1 MMGEAVTT
9 RNGDRL
15 MMVIA
20 GICAFLLPVSLAQ
33 VEWAPRS
40 SALAFVSLL
49 SLAFG
54 ILIGPLRLPRAVRWP
69 MVIAAGLVLAM
80 SSAGLFRIST
90 QAALTRLTGWI
101 ADLAAKRIVEDPE
114 LVTFWV
120 TCVVWWAGYS
130 AMNGILSGGRALEA
144 MLPTLLTL
152 SLNVLYTRQPVGYL
166 LAVLFGLVILMAWTA
181 QGRRQAHWVERSID
195 YPELWSELIVSA
207 LPIAGLVCVLAWALP
222 PLASGTTLKWLNEL
236 VHGPVSDTRQVFRQ
250 LLGGADLSNVPALP
264 GESEANLPT
273 SRSINSPPD
282 LAEGV
287 VMWVW
292 TDEPSPMPPEIASH
306 LPPEAMNAPVDKINW
321 RGLTYSIYTG
331 RGWGNPSL
339 TEKSLVPV
347 TDTTQFY
354 TLTQRYEIVSPHG
367 DTVFAANQ
375 PVSTTAGLTALYR
388 PGAETDMAGLRGTA
402 SQYTVTSRVIHA
414 DEETLREAPATY
426 PSPQGDL
433 QPDLAPYARRP
444 AESALQLPDRL
455 PQRVRN
461 LALQITADVTTP
473 YDKATRIETFL
484 RTYSYTLDLPPVPEG
499 RDLVD
504 YFLFDAPGGYCDY
517 YASAMVVMLRVV
529 GVPARLAS
537 GFVRG
542 EYDFQRGEYRVIAK
556 DAHSW
561 PEVYLAGIGWVE
573 FEPTAAQPTYMRGH
587 RVPPVQVSAEQ
598 VRAAEI
604 RHEQVTRVTWSMTG
618 IALLAVVLAA
628 FLIRRER
635 QFATL
640 PSDVLVPL
648 LYQRL
653 RRRGAWLGVT
663 VSPSDTP
670 DEFVS
675 AFNRAIE
682 QRAAT
687 VHKLRLRPRIE
698 ISQQSAA
705 RIGDVYRQA
714 SYSPIQPGEP
724 EAHEALKAWRTVRWR
739 AWLLG
744 WLGKLPTRRKS

>member
-15 MMVIA
+15 MMAIA
-20 GICAFLLPVSLAQ
+20 GMCAFLLPISLA
-33 VEWAPRS
+33 EAKWAPRPE
-40 SALAFVSLL
+40 ALAFVCLL

-69 MVIAAGLVLAM
+69 MVIVAGLALAM

-90 QAALTRLTGWI
+90 QEAITRITGWV

-130 AMNGILSGGRALEA
+130 AMHGILSGGKALEA

-166 LAVLFGLVILMAWTA
+166 LVVLFGLVILMAWTA

-195 YPELWSELIVSA
+195 YPELWSELVTSA

-222 PLASGTTLKWLNEL
+222 PLTSGTTLKWLNEL

-264 GESEANLPT
+264 GESEASLPT
-273 SRSINSPPD
+273 SRSITNPPD
-282 LAEGV
+282 LAENV

-292 TDEPSPMPPEIASH
+292 TDEPSPMSPEIAAH
-306 LPPEAMNAPVDKINW
+306 LPPEGRMAPVNKVNW

-339 TEKSLVPV
+339 AEKPLVPM
-347 TDTTQFY
+347 TDTAQSY
-354 TLTQRYEIVSPHG
+354 TLTQRYEIVSAHG

-375 PVSTTAGLTALYR
+375 PVSGTSGLAALYR
-388 PGAETDMAGLRGTA
+388 PGAETDLAGLRGTT
-402 SQYTVTSRVIHA
+402 SQYTVTSRVIQA

-433 QPDLAPYARRP
+433 RADLAPY
-444 AESALQLPDRL
+444 LQLPDRL
-455 PQRVRN
+455 PQRVRS

-537 GFVRG
+537 GYVRG
-542 EYDFQRGEYRVIAK
+542 EYDFQRGEYRVLAK

-573 FEPTAAQPTYMRGH
+573 FEPTAAQPTFMRGH
-587 RVPPVQVSAEQ
+587 RLPPAQASAEQ

-604 RHEQVTRVTWSMTG
+604 RREQTTRVTWSATG
-618 IALLAVVLAA
+618 IALLAAALAA

-635 QFATL
+635 RFAAL
-640 PSDVLVPL
+640 PSDVLIPL

-687 VHKLRLRPRIE
+687 VRKLRLRPRIE

-705 RIGDVYRQA
+705 RIGSVYRQA
-714 SYSPIQPGEP
+714 SYSPIQPGAS
-724 EAHEALKAWRTVRWR
+724 EAHEALKAWRVVRWR

-744 WLGKLPTRRKS
+744 WLNKLPTRRKS